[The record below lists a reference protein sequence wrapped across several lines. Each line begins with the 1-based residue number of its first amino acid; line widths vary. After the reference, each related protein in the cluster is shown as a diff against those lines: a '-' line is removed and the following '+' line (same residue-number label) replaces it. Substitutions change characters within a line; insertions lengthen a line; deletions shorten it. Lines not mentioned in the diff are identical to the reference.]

1 MDASTAAHDAGRM
14 AFEVHPLTADRFV
27 YIAGTPYL
35 RFDDFAHVVNPNRR
49 ATHCWCLSPRLSAPQ
64 RHAPGD
70 PREDTMRALA
80 AGEPAP
86 GVVGTRTASP
96 SRGAASA
103 RAARSRGS

>member
-14 AFEVHPLTADRFV
+14 ASEVHPLTAD
-27 YIAGTPYL
+27 

>member
-14 AFEVHPLTADRFV
+14 AFEVHPLTAD
-27 YIAGTPYL
+27 

-64 RHAPGD
+64 RHAPGA

>member
-1 MDASTAAHDAGRM
+1 MDASTAAHDAGCM
-14 AFEVHPLTADRFV
+14 AFEVHPLTAD
-27 YIAGTPYL
+27 

>member
-14 AFEVHPLTADRFV
+14 AFEVHPLTAD
-27 YIAGTPYL
+27 

-80 AGEPAP
+80 AGAVSYTHLTLPTNRE
-86 GVVGTRTASP
+86 V
-96 SRGAASA
+96 
-103 RAARSRGS
+103 